1 MAESPV
7 RDAEEAVI
15 EYARNLDA
23 IWHQPHADTAAGLAT
38 QHASLDKGF
47 DLLRKAFDRYDALH
61 RETSARD
68 A

>member
-1 MAESPV
+1 MTDDI

-38 QHASLDKGF
+38 HHASLDKGF
-47 DLLRKAFDRYDALH
+47 DLLRKAFCRLDALN
-61 RETSARD
+61 RESSPRD
-68 A
+68 R